1 MTTRTYTV
9 PGMSCDHCRHAIETE
24 VTKLAGVDT
33 VGVDLEQKL
42 VRVEGDASEADVRT
56 AIDEAGYDVTSVS

>member
-33 VGVDLEQKL
+33 VGVVLEQKL